1 LLLTSTIITILFV
14 LTALALLPYL
24 SSSSYFPN
32 QYVMAAYSSSSLQ
45 HHKTTGEDGIE
56 ICCSW
61 GDQIADGILTYRIID
76 DGNSRVVKAVHQ
88 AIDEWNSKVPN
99 IKLQESADDT
109 KLADID
115 IKFSS
120 KASQVSRAT
129 TSTIVGGG
137 HAIAARKNI
146 KLAQPGEAV
155 ISFDTKRLI
164 THVDITIST
173 RALGNSI
180 SSSELESIAKHE
192 IGHAYGIGHADFVG
206 DLMSPI
212 LIIGRTDTSVSQ
224 CDINGIAEANQWK
237 LKAKNSNSNSG
248 PHAPSLH
255 VLRC

>member
-1 LLLTSTIITILFV
+1 
-14 LTALALLPYL
+14 
-24 SSSSYFPN
+24 
-32 QYVMAAYSSSSLQ
+32 MAAHSPSSLLQ
-45 HHKTTGEDGIE
+45 HKTTGEGGIQ
-56 ICCSW
+56 ICHSW
-61 GDQIADGILTYRIID
+61 GDQIADGILTYRITD
-76 DGNSRVVKAVHQ
+76 DDNSRVVKAMHQ
-88 AIDEWNSKVPN
+88 FIDEWNSKVPN
-99 IKLQESADDT
+99 IKLQESTDDN

-120 KASQVSRAT
+120 KASQLSRAT
-129 TSTIVGGG
+129 STVVGGG

-146 KLAQPGEAV
+146 KLAQPGEV
-155 ISFDTKRLI
+155 TISFDANRLI

-192 IGHAYGIGHADFVG
+192 IGHAYGIGHADFVD

-237 LKAKNSNSNSG
+237 LKAQDLNANNG
-248 PHAPSLH
+248 PHAPSLQF
-255 VLRC
+255 LRC